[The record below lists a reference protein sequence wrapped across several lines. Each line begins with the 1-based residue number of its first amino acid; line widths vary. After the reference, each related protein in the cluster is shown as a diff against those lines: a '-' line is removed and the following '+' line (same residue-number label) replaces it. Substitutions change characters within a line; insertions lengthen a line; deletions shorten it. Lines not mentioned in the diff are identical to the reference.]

1 MKTYIKTHPQ
11 YRTKNKEK
19 HVPMSHVKVSHH
31 DAHVT
36 PLHTDPGLI
45 YIYNRY
51 NQQEDETEKNAS
63 LPY

>member
-19 HVPMSHVKVSHH
+19 HVPMSHVKVSHY
-31 DAHVT
+31 DAHKHVT

-45 YIYNRY
+45 YI
-51 NQQEDETEKNAS
+51 QS
-63 LPY
+63 I